1 MEVILKED
9 IKNLGLI
16 GDIVSVKP
24 GYGRNFLVP
33 QGKAVFVTADNLK
46 QLELQKEE
54 LRKKQDEEL
63 SVLREKA
70 QTFEGLKL
78 TIEANVTDEG
88 TLYGSIGVID
98 IANSAIEKGI
108 EIEKSFINM
117 PDGPIKKI
125 GSHEVELLLH
135 PEIRVM
141 ITVEVIG
148 GEVAIKNTLDSE
160 EEEDNINEENII
172 KSPMVG
178 VAYLSVDPN
187 SPPYVKIGQHV
198 KIGDTLLLIEA
209 MKTFNEIKA
218 PKSGVIKKIVTLN
231 SQPVEY
237 GDHLIIFE

>member
-9 IKNLGLI
+9 IKNLGVI

-54 LRKKQDEEL
+54 LRKKQDDEL
-63 SVLREKA
+63 AALREKA

-88 TLYGSIGVID
+88 TLYGSIGTID
-98 IANSAIEKGI
+98 IANAAIEKGI
-108 EIEKSFINM
+108 ELEKSFINM
-117 PDGPIKKI
+117 PDGPIKII

-135 PEIRVM
+135 PEIKVM

-160 EEEDNINEENII
+160 EEEDNINEENI
-172 KSPMVG
+172 
-178 VAYLSVDPN
+178 
-187 SPPYVKIGQHV
+187 
-198 KIGDTLLLIEA
+198 DTEN
-209 MKTFNEIKA
+209 TEE
-218 PKSGVIKKIVTLN
+218 S
-231 SQPVEY
+231 E
-237 GDHLIIFE
+237 

>member
-135 PEIRVM
+135 PEIRVV

-160 EEEDNINEENII
+160 EEEDNINEENI
-172 KSPMVG
+172 
-178 VAYLSVDPN
+178 
-187 SPPYVKIGQHV
+187 
-198 KIGDTLLLIEA
+198 DTEN
-209 MKTFNEIKA
+209 TEE
-218 PKSGVIKKIVTLN
+218 S
-231 SQPVEY
+231 E
-237 GDHLIIFE
+237 

>member
-9 IKNLGLI
+9 IKNLGVI

-33 QGKAVFVTADNLK
+33 QGKAVFVNADNLK

-54 LRKKQDEEL
+54 LRKKQDDEL
-63 SVLREKA
+63 SALREKA
-70 QTFEGLKL
+70 KTFEGLKL

-98 IANSAIEKGI
+98 IANAANEKGI
-108 EIEKSFINM
+108 ELEKSFINM
-117 PDGPIKKI
+117 PDGPIKII

-135 PEIRVM
+135 PEIQVM

-160 EEEDNINEENII
+160 EEEDNINEVNIDTENTEE
-172 KSPMVG
+172 S
-178 VAYLSVDPN
+178 
-187 SPPYVKIGQHV
+187 
-198 KIGDTLLLIEA
+198 E
-209 MKTFNEIKA
+209 
-218 PKSGVIKKIVTLN
+218 
-231 SQPVEY
+231 
-237 GDHLIIFE
+237 

>member
-9 IKNLGLI
+9 IKNLGVI

-54 LRKKQDEEL
+54 LRKKQDDEL
-63 SVLREKA
+63 AALREKA
-70 QTFEGLKL
+70 QTFEGLKF

-88 TLYGSIGVID
+88 TLYGSIGTID
-98 IANSAIEKGI
+98 IANAAIEKGI
-108 EIEKSFINM
+108 ELEKSFINM
-117 PDGPIKKI
+117 PDGPIKII

-135 PEIRVM
+135 PEIKVM

-160 EEEDNINEENII
+160 EEEDNINEENI
-172 KSPMVG
+172 
-178 VAYLSVDPN
+178 
-187 SPPYVKIGQHV
+187 
-198 KIGDTLLLIEA
+198 DTEN
-209 MKTFNEIKA
+209 TEE
-218 PKSGVIKKIVTLN
+218 S
-231 SQPVEY
+231 E
-237 GDHLIIFE
+237 

>member
-9 IKNLGLI
+9 IKNLGVI

-54 LRKKQDEEL
+54 LRKKQDHEL
-63 SVLREKA
+63 AALREKA

-88 TLYGSIGVID
+88 TLYGSIGTID
-98 IANSAIEKGI
+98 IANAAIEKGI
-108 EIEKSFINM
+108 ELEKSFINM
-117 PDGPIKKI
+117 PDGPIKII

-135 PEIRVM
+135 PEIKVM

-160 EEEDNINEENII
+160 EEEDNINEENI
-172 KSPMVG
+172 
-178 VAYLSVDPN
+178 
-187 SPPYVKIGQHV
+187 
-198 KIGDTLLLIEA
+198 DTEN
-209 MKTFNEIKA
+209 TEE
-218 PKSGVIKKIVTLN
+218 S
-231 SQPVEY
+231 E
-237 GDHLIIFE
+237 